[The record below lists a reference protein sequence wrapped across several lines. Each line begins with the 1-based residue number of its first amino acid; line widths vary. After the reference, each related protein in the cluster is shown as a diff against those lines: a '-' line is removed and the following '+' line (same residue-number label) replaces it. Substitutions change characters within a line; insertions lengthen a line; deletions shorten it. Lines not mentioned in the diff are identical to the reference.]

1 MKNDFTSV
9 IAIIIILLA
18 CCFSGCGESNKQAQ
32 PVDTASLDYNDS
44 LLGEIYNIPATHK
57 SFRPPAGF
65 YTASDTVLEM
75 LQAQLAQ
82 NAGQQEGVEMVRCY
96 LDTVHT
102 AGLMI
107 STIEGINFKV
117 DTVGFLERYR
127 GKLYDLFG
135 EKNITE
141 DNFWTGG
148 VLAKRF
154 FVGDSIIVRVQL
166 LCFSNEGDAAEFIF
180 FTPREQY
187 PKLVDYFNA
196 SIASIGLT
204 E

>member
-1 MKNDFTSV
+1 MKY
-9 IAIIIILLA
+9 ILPFIVLISILTLL
-18 CCFSGCGESNKQAQ
+18 CCAQSEKQTGKG
-32 PVDTASLDYNDS
+32 DEISLGSNDS
-44 LLGEIYNIPATHK
+44 LLGEIYNIPATSK

-75 LQAQLAQ
+75 LRAQLAQ
-82 NAGQQEGVEMVRCY
+82 NAGQQDGIEMVRCY

-117 DTVGFLERYR
+117 DTIGFLERYR
-127 GKLYDLFG
+127 GKLHELFG

-187 PKLVDYFNA
+187 PELVDYFNA
-196 SIASIGLT
+196 SITSIGLT
-204 E
+204 EQKN